1 MKLKKSM
8 LNVIIL
14 ALVLINLVLTA
25 VLTFTLVQTNTKTNS
40 LITHIAEIIDLDVAG
55 GTTDSSSSSSSD
67 LSNIEYISITNGEE
81 TTITVTYVGAQ
92 THYAV
97 LTVTMGVDKS
107 HKDYSEK
114 IDTIN
119 ANMTLIVN
127 TISTIATEKYT
138 YQTIATNTKDF
149 QNDCLT
155 EIRELFK
162 TNCIYSILV
171 TPVVQ

>member
-1 MKLKKSM
+1 MKKSL

-55 GTTDSSSSSSSD
+55 GTTDSSSSSSSTD
-67 LSNIEYISITNGEE
+67 LSNIEYISVTNGEE
-81 TTITVTYVGAQ
+81 TTITVTYVGTQ

-97 LTVTMGVDKS
+97 LTVTIGVNKS

-114 IDTIN
+114 ITTIKN
-119 ANMTLIVN
+119 NMTYIVN
-127 TISTIATEKYT
+127 TISTIATENYT

-149 QNDCLT
+149 QNDCL
-155 EIRELFK
+155 EALQDLFQ
-162 TNCIYSILV
+162 TNCIYSVLV